1 MHRTR
6 RWCCALLGLVAVG
19 LGATA
24 GAAYRDEA
32 VKAAFLYRFT
42 GYVDWPSP
50 AMRSGRFTV
59 AVLGS
64 RSVAA
69 ELDRL
74 FSKHTVKNLPARVRT
89 IESPDQALDT
99 HILYVGSEY
108 SGSLQEVSALV
119 GTRPILLVSDHAT
132 GLEDGSA
139 VNFLLID
146 RRVRFEVSLTATQRA
161 GLKVS
166 SQLLSVAAR
175 VRGAVLPRLDD
186 ACRNATGD
194 DEPDARC
201 GLRMVSVP

>member
-6 RWCCALLGLVAVG
+6 SWCCALLGLLAVG

-24 GAAYRDEA
+24 DGAYRDEA

-42 GYVDWPSP
+42 GYVDWPAA
-50 AMRSGRFTV
+50 AMRSGRFNV

-69 ELDRL
+69 ELERL
-74 FSKHTVKNLPARVRT
+74 FAKHTVKNLPARVRT
-89 IESPDQALDT
+89 IESPDQAFDA
-99 HILYVGSEY
+99 HILYVGDEY
-108 SGSLQEVSALV
+108 SGSLEDVAARV

-132 GLEDGSA
+132 GLENGSA
-139 VNFLLID
+139 VNFLLVD

-166 SQLLSVAAR
+166 SQLLAVAAR
-175 VRGAVLPRLDD
+175 VRGAGLPRLDD
-186 ACRNATGD
+186 VCRNAAVDGP
-194 DEPDARC
+194 EVPC